1 MEREIASAF
10 GEGLISEICFSE
22 SNPAKIEKVEIKK
35 EGGKLKETVSTSE
48 IFMNRGFLG
57 SESPASA
64 ATRMFFI
71 MLRFSSETKELKYF
85 RRSWISRMF
94 RQSRPSDLAAEIA
107 GFEWAIVP
115 SRILEELMKLPD
127 FEPAYSDGE
136 IRLAGKLGECVVYE
150 SEEAEGVFLGD
161 RDSVGAAFGKGVRES
176 RDGSY
181 IQAGFEKR
189 GRLKK
194 LWIS

>member
-22 SNPAKIEKVEIKK
+22 
-35 EGGKLKETVSTSE
+35 
-48 IFMNRGFLG
+48 NRGFLG

-85 RRSWISRMF
+85 SRSWISRLF
-94 RQSRPSDLAAEIA
+94 RQPRPSDLAAEIA

-115 SRILEELMKLPD
+115 SKILEELMKLPD
-127 FEPAYSDGE
+127 FEPAYSGGE

-150 SEEAEGVFLGD
+150 SEE
-161 RDSVGAAFGKGVRES
+161 
-176 RDGSY
+176 GSPS
-181 IQAGFEKR
+181 ALPSEKE
-189 GRLKK
+189 
-194 LWIS
+194 